1 MTDSTAAR
9 LFRKKPVR
17 SYRGRGEVYSWLR
30 AYQKEVAAALAR
42 EELTWARLVA
52 DIALDGVTGRAGA
65 PLTAN
70 AALRVWQRVSR
81 DAAASLA
88 ADAAKKRPKFPSRIS
103 PDWRPQPVQ
112 PPPPTR
118 PPMPATAPVH
128 AGTPLPSSDG
138 IVISPE
144 AQAKIDRVLERMA
157 TEDRKKFRFG
167 G

>member
-42 EELTWARLVA
+42 EELTWARLIA

-88 ADAAKKRPKFPSRIS
+88 ADAAKKP

-128 AGTPLPSSDG
+128 AGTPLPSNDG

-157 TEDRKKFRFG
+157 TEDRKRFRFG